1 MSFGSKTDGV
11 TSPSGS
17 KIKLTKLRASR
28 LVLKNV
34 LLTVQTLIVSVF
46 RSQVTPSVRSIG
58 NFDRSR
64 LTIFLE
70 ARMLAMTWWRS
81 LSWKSTLSD
90 ESEILIDNQSGWW
103 QFPQLHLLCRR
114 NPNDRP
120 CRSLDRWL
128 RQCCNW
134 RCWIRAI
141 QIVSRRN

>member
-1 MSFGSKTDGV
+1 MMSFGSKTDGV

-70 ARMLAMTWWRS
+70 ARMLAMT
-81 LSWKSTLSD
+81 
-90 ESEILIDNQSGWW
+90 
-103 QFPQLHLLCRR
+103 
-114 NPNDRP
+114 
-120 CRSLDRWL
+120 
-128 RQCCNW
+128 
-134 RCWIRAI
+134 
-141 QIVSRRN
+141 